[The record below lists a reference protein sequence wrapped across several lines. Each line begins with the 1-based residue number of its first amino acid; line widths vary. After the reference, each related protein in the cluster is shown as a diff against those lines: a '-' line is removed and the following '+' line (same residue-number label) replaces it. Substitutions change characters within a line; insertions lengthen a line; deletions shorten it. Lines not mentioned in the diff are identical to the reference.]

1 MSTTGLNS
9 SRIVLIDMSNI
20 APNSVIQTTFDLFR
34 LSKSKSVVDV
44 CPNTL
49 RAYAERGLPIYKQGK
64 AAFVSKE
71 ELTHFIRTQA
81 MAKN

>member
-1 MSTTGLNS
+1 M
-9 SRIVLIDMSNI
+9 
-20 APNSVIQTTFDLFR
+20 
-34 LSKSKSVVDV
+34 VDV